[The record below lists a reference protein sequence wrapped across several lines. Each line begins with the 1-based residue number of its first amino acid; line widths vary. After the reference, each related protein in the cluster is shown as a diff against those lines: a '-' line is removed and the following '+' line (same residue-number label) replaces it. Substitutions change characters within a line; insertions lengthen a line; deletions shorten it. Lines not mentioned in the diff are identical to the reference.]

1 MDLNATHI
9 QAWSPFV
16 KGKNNFFENE
26 VLAAIRQKYNKTIA
40 QVALRFLIQRGI
52 SVIPKSSHKSRLIE
66 NMEIFD
72 FELTAEN
79 MNKIRSLNQGE
90 TLFGWH

>member
-40 QVALRFLIQRGI
+40 QVALRLLIQRGI

-72 FELTAEN
+72 FELTVEN

>member
-1 MDLNATHI
+1 M
-9 QAWSPFV
+9 
-16 KGKNNFFENE
+16 
-26 VLAAIRQKYNKTIA
+26 A
-40 QVALRFLIQRGI
+40 QVALRLLIQRGI